1 MGSRSLAAL
10 LALAAPFV
18 LAHAAQATVPGGNLV
33 KNGDAEAAPGSN
45 DSGTVS
51 PIPGWTVTGPFTSVA
66 YGAPAFPDATVAAAV
81 NGGKNFFAGGPSTA
95 SGSATQDIDVS
106 GAAKE
111 IDGGTVKASLSGV
124 LGGFSSQ
131 GDNTVVSAQFLGAS
145 GNDLGSPVSI
155 GPVSAA
161 DRQNVSNL
169 LPRSADGAVPAGT
182 RTIRITITATRTEGS
197 YDDGYSD
204 NIGLTLSGGTPTTP
218 PPAPPPPPP
227 PPATPQAPTTSPGP
241 RDVEVQPGPGGS
253 FRIQVQYQ
261 VRNPCASPCKVH
273 AEIRTRTGARR
284 YRTKLPGDG
293 RIVLGTR
300 SGLTLPKG
308 RKVRFYVTI
317 SKAALL
323 KVPFVTQGG
332 FRVGETRL
340 RVWLRQPGQR
350 PELLTVRD
358 GHIKVSIARIKS
370 GALPGLKGIL

>member
-1 MGSRSLAAL
+1 MGRSLAAL
-10 LALAAPFV
+10 LALAAPLV
-18 LAHAAQATVPGGNLV
+18 LTQTAQATVPTGNLV

-81 NGGKNFFAGGPSTA
+81 NGGRNFFAGGPSTA
-95 SGSATQDIDVS
+95 SGSATQDISVS

-111 IDGGTVKASLSGV
+111 IDAGSVKAALAGL

-131 GDNTVVSAQFLGAS
+131 GDSTVVTAQFLGAS

-155 GPVSAA
+155 GPVSSA
-161 DRQNVSNL
+161 DRQSVSNL
-169 LPRSADGAVPAGT
+169 LPRSAGGNVPAGT
-182 RTIRITITATRTEGS
+182 RTIRITIVATRTEGS

-204 NIGLTLSGGTPTTP
+204 NIGLTLSGGTPT
-218 PPAPPPPPP
+218 APPPPPP
-227 PPATPQAPTTSPGP
+227 PSPPPAEPQAPTASPGP
-241 RDVEVQPGPGGS
+241 RDVEVQPGPNGS

-261 VRNPCASPCKVH
+261 VRNTCASPCQVH
-273 AEIRTRTGARR
+273 AEIRTRSGARR

-293 RIVLGTR
+293 PVVLGTR
-300 SGLTLPKG
+300 GGLRLPRG

-340 RVWLRQPGQR
+340 RVWLRQPGRQ

-370 GALPGLKGIL
+370 GALPGL